1 MKKRVILSLLIVLAF
16 VLSACSNQSEDDNDQ
31 NSHSST
37 HAPKKLKI

>member
-1 MKKRVILSLLIVLAF
+1 MKKSNFKFTNCARL